1 MVDCTGLENQ
11 RCESI
16 REFESHSLRHGELNK
31 AARVLDRYTEEVI
44 GSTPIFS
51 TNYLMVVYFNYE
63 KEVHLHNSCTRG
75 NECRM

>member
-16 REFESHSLRHGELNK
+16 REFESHSLRHGEL
-31 AARVLDRYTEEVI
+31 AQLFWERHTEEVI